1 MGATGNA
8 FAVTSV
14 SMTEEEFERIR
25 ALVKTSTGI
34 SLGEHKRDLV
44 VSRLAQRL
52 RKLQLSSFSEY
63 LLLLQQAG
71 GDDELINM
79 INRITTNKTDF
90 FRENHHFVFLRDI
103 VLPEIVKNGVSKVR
117 VWSAGCSS
125 GQEPYTM
132 AMVLREFFSGKPG
145 FDVRILATDLDTNML
160 HMAAQGIYQADQLA
174 PVDPELT
181 RKYFTKLDQNRYQVK
196 PVLRDMITFKKFNF
210 ITNATY
216 NIRVPLD
223 FIFCRNV
230 MIYFDAKEK
239 ADIVRKFAA
248 VLKQQ
253 GYLFVGHSES
263 LMMAKDIFIN
273 IGPTVYRKV

>member
-1 MGATGNA
+1 MNGTASA

-14 SMTEEEFERIR
+14 PMTEEEFERIR
-25 ALVKTSTGI
+25 SLVKTSTGI

-52 RKLQLSSFSEY
+52 RKLRLGSFTEY
-63 LLLLQQAG
+63 LQFLEQDG

-90 FRENHHFVFLRDI
+90 FRENHHFVFLRDV
-103 VLPEIVKNGVSKVR
+103 VLPEIVNSGASKIR
-117 VWSAGCSS
+117 MWSAGCSS
-125 GQEPYTM
+125 GQEPYTL
-132 AMVLREFFSGKPG
+132 AMVAQEFFAGKSG
-145 FDVRILATDLDTNML
+145 FDLRILATDLDTNML
-160 HMAAQGIYQADQLA
+160 HMADQGIYQAEQLA
-174 PVDPELT
+174 PVDPDLT
-181 RKYFTKLDQNRYQVK
+181 RKYFTKLDQNHYQVK
-196 PVLRDMITFKKFNF
+196 PVLRAMITFKKFNF
-210 ITNATY
+210 ITNVTY

-239 ADIVRKFAA
+239 ADIVHKFAA
-248 VLKQQ
+248 VLKPR

-263 LMMAKDIFIN
+263 LMMAKDVFAN